1 MKTLER
7 LRRSN
12 KLISD
17 INVLAFLGVVGVLF
31 CVIMSPYLVIRD
43 VITHDANLPY
53 ANHPVLMPG
62 ANRED
67 AIIIVVSRDGMI
79 YLNNEKAEVSE
90 LPASIQALVK
100 SGSPKVAYFKAD
112 ARVRYKSVRDALEA
126 ARTAGIEKVAFLVW
140 ERKDRTMSGNQQ

>member
-1 MKTLER
+1 MRTLER

-31 CVIMSPYLVIRD
+31 CVINSPYLFIGD
-43 VITHDANLPY
+43 LHTHEVNLPY
-53 ANHPVLMPG
+53 ANHPVAEPG

-67 AIIIVVSRDGMI
+67 AIIIVVARDGLI
-79 YLNNEKAEVSE
+79 YLGNERTQLSTMS
-90 LPASIQALVK
+90 ASIQALVK

-112 ARVRYKSVRDALEA
+112 ARARYKYVRDALEGVQA
-126 ARTAGIEKVAFLVW
+126 AGLEKIAILV
-140 ERKDRTMSGNQQ
+140 EQQKTSSHQR